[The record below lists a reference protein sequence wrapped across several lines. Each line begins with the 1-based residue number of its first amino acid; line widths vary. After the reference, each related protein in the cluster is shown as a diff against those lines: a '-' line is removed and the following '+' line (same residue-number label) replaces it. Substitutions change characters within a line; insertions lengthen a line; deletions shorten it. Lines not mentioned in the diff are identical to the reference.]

1 MTVAEPRTPPSHGDR
16 TYPPRTVRTATWPR
30 RTGLPRLRILSAR
43 AGTLAAP
50 W

>member
-1 MTVAEPRTPPSHGDR
+1 MTVAEPRTLPPHGDR
-16 TYPPRTVRTATWPR
+16 TYPPRTATWPR